1 MTGKKTPEMAHAQ
14 THPHLST
21 SPHDGGVADRYQLL
35 LELSPDAIAV
45 HQEGVVVW
53 VNAAALQ
60 FARVTRYDEMVGKP
74 ITDYVHPDSLPA
86 MLDRL
91 VAMGDQQ
98 GATSG
103 PDDVVMRDSRG
114 APRHMQVTSVRTTWD
129 GAPAYQVILRDIT
142 PLRRQAAL
150 IDHVSDAVISISQD
164 GVILTWNPAAEM
176 LYGIAS
182 ERAIGRTPQSLS
194 IIGDSHS
201 PLDILGVGGTID
213 AIHRRG
219 DTGDTLAVRQSV
231 TQLDDG
237 YLIVVQPLQ
246 TPLVRRLSTVLASL
260 HQPVLLLHNSPHA
273 DGDGARIAL
282 ANPAAVEMIG
292 LDTRAIPG
300 VPLTSLGLEF
310 PQGTSPIDRCL
321 QDGVA
326 FTDVLVHAP
335 RAPGG
340 SRWFSCSGRRVEGD
354 EATGIVLVSVL
365 DVTDHQREVHDL
377 TWQASHDHL
386 TGVLNRAGLITQI
399 NNALAA
405 IALDEQIAAYYLDLD
420 GFKAVNDSRGHMVG
434 DEILRIVSRRLH
446 NAISDASIIGRIGG
460 DEFVICARLDGDDNR
475 GKSDPVTALLDVIQD
490 VVSEPIELYNKV
502 ERVSTS
508 IGVATARGI
517 DQTNAEALL
526 TDADMALYEARNA
539 ARHYAFYASDEDHTS
554 IVSETRQRSSPR
566 AATSFET
573 IPLRYQPIVRPE
585 GGEPVAL
592 EAIAVEHADRA
603 NGETVRVHITGSSV
617 FHAAAADFASD
628 RWPPAANLEITVSR
642 GELMHDGYLGHLD
655 HAITSQIDPARL
667 RISIPEAMLMAAG
680 APLLDVLR
688 EIRARGIGVAL
699 DSFGVGMSSLAAIH
713 RLPIT
718 AIKIDGLF
726 VRDLHTDHYAQ
737 RIVAHT
743 VDMAHDLGLT
753 TTAKGVVRQ
762 EQATI
767 LTDLGCDLAQG
778 PYFGG
783 AQPLT

>member
-1 MTGKKTPEMAHAQ
+1 MCRVRT
-14 THPHLST
+14 ST
-21 SPHDGGVADRYQLL
+21 RSRTAKCRWLACYQLL

-45 HQEGVVVW
+45 HQEGLVVW
-53 VNAAALQ
+53 VNAAALR
-60 FARVTRYDEMVGKP
+60 FARVQRHDEMVGKP

-91 VAMGDQQ
+91 LTMGEDD
-98 GATSG
+98 GAYSG

-114 APRHMQVTSVRTTWD
+114 TPRHMQVTSVRTTWD
-129 GAPAYQVILRDIT
+129 NAPAYQVILRDIT

-150 IDHVSDAVISISQD
+150 IDHVSDAVISISED
-164 GVILTWNPAAEM
+164 GVIRTWNPAAEM

-182 ERAIGRTPQSLS
+182 KKAIGRTLQNLS
-194 IIGDSHS
+194 IVGNLHS

-213 AIHRRG
+213 AVHYRA
-219 DTGDTLAVRQSV
+219 DTGDTVSVRQSV

-237 YLIVVQPLQ
+237 YLLVVQPLQ

-260 HQPVLLLHNSPHA
+260 HQPVLLLHDNAHG
-273 DGDGARIAL
+273 DGGARIAL

-405 IALDEQIAAYYLDLD
+405 IALDEQIAVYYLDLD
-420 GFKAVNDSRGHMVG
+420 GFKSINDSRGHMIG
-434 DEILRIVSRRLH
+434 DEILRIVSQRLNH
-446 NAISDASIIGRIGG
+446 ALSDTGIVGRIGG
-460 DEFVICARLDGDDNR
+460 DEFVICARFDDDADV
-475 GKSDPVTALLDVIQD
+475 SDPATALLELIQN
-490 VVSEPIELYNKV
+490 VVSEPIELYGKV
-502 ERVSTS
+502 EHVSTS
-508 IGVATARGI
+508 IGVATARGV

-539 ARHYAFYASDEDHTS
+539 ARHYGFFYTWEDHAS
-554 IVSETRQRSSPR
+554 IVSETRQRSSR
-566 AATSFET
+566 RVATSRDAV
-573 IPLRYQPIVRPE
+573 PLQYQPIVRPA
-585 GGEPVAL
+585 GGELVAL
-592 EAIAVEHADRA
+592 EAIAVEYADRA

-628 RWPPAANLEITVSR
+628 RWPPAAGLEISASR

-655 HAITSQIDPARL
+655 RAIASQIDPTRL
-667 RISIPEAMLMAAG
+667 RISIPEAMLMASG

-688 EIRARGIGVAL
+688 EIRTRGIGVAL
-699 DSFGVGMSSLAAIH
+699 DSFGVGMSSLAAVH

-718 AIKIDGLF
+718 AIKIDRLL
-726 VRDLHTDHYAQ
+726 VHDLHTDHYAQ

-743 VDMAHDLGLT
+743 IDMAHDLGLT
-753 TTAKGVVRQ
+753 TTAKGVTRQ
-762 EQATI
+762 EQADI
-767 LTDLGCDLAQG
+767 LAESGCDLAQG
-778 PYFGG
+778 SYYGRPQLL
-783 AQPLT
+783 AH